1 MRRKKS
7 PDLMTTPLLLGPVYD
22 SGQFVIGP
30 ILTYTFLLLMF
41 IELVYVFVKYVL
53 TTNK

>member
-1 MRRKKS
+1 
-7 PDLMTTPLLLGPVYD
+7 MTTTLLLGPVFD
-22 SGQFVIGP
+22 TGEKVVGP

-41 IELVYVFVKYVL
+41 IELVYVFIKYVL